1 MSKDDKYAISV
12 AKTEYREAYNSGDV
26 DRLLAVFASAFTD
39 WSDGEPS
46 FYGEEA
52 RRALRL
58 RAGELFGRY
67 DVEIVV
73 IMFDV
78 VVKGDFAYDW
88 GCHKVR
94 LTDKNTGDVTNARY
108 RYFETWT
115 KENGAWKIDHI
126 ITTKELPPRMLPDD
140 EEVAAQPAV
149 TQKTT

>member
-67 DVEIVV
+67 DVEIVE

-78 VVKGDFAYDW
+78 GAKGDFAYDW
-88 GCHKVR
+88 DCHKVP
-94 LTDKNTGDVTNARY
+94 LPDKNTGDVPNARY
-108 RYFETWT
+108 RYLETCK
-115 KENGAWKIDHI
+115 KEKGAGKNDII
-126 ITTKELPPRMLPDD
+126 ITKQELH
-140 EEVAAQPAV
+140 
-149 TQKTT
+149 